1 MTTEELKSK
10 YEELLKCFNGK
21 HIIKPSIHNLIH
33 FFKDRYVD
41 VLLEG
46 RKCIVDLETAR
57 KSSHE
62 YREKFKEDIQQIT
75 IVYRRLNVVF
85 FTWDA
90 YPQYGEEYFIID
102 GSTLWCKYIYP
113 KQILLSE
120 IFEKKIISLKDNQ
133 EELRLQISL
142 IEFDNFDGRIE
153 IDNDLEHLMI
163 K

>member
-1 MTTEELKSK
+1 MTTEELRSK

-21 HIIKPSIHNLIH
+21 HIIKPSIYNLMH
-33 FFKDRYVD
+33 FFKDKYVD
-41 VLLEG
+41 VLIEG
-46 RKCIVDLETAR
+46 RKYIVDLETAR

-62 YREKFKEDIQQIT
+62 YRERFKEDVQEIT
-75 IVYRRLNVVF
+75 IVYRRLNIVF

-90 YPQYGEEYFIID
+90 YPQYSEEYFIID
-102 GSTLWCKYIYP
+102 ESTLWVKYVYP

-120 IFEKKIISLKDNQ
+120 IFEKKIISLQNNQ
-133 EELRLQISL
+133 DELKLQVSL
-142 IEFDNFDGRIE
+142 IEFDNFGGRIK